1 MKMAKCEEIV
11 NQSVRV
17 DKRCQTFQS
26 HSDGHIHVATA
37 NSCHTLQQQLVILV
51 TRSCESDDTCRRMGG
66 GSSLGTGRRLR
77 WEWPGDREE
86 IEVGVA
92 WGCSLGTGRRLRWEW
107 PEDSEEVEVGVA

>member
-1 MKMAKCEEIV
+1 MKMAKREEIV

-26 HSDGHIHVATA
+26 HRDGHVATA

-51 TRSCESDDTCRRMGG
+51 TRRDESDDTYTCRRTGG
-66 GSSLGTGRRLR
+66 GSGLGTGRRLR

-86 IEVGVA
+86 VEVGVA
-92 WGCSLGTGRRLRWEW
+92 WGQGG
-107 PEDSEEVEVGVA
+107 G